1 LRFPW
6 AIAATQRLVSQ
17 AEERE
22 TLRRNARAEAE
33 RWSWSA
39 ATQQL
44 AQYYQ
49 GVLMQA
55 KTAVPSAQTYC
66 SKGNT
71 NQ

>member
-1 LRFPW
+1 LAW
-6 AIAATQRLVSQ
+6 VIATTRRLLSQ
-17 AEERE
+17 SEERE
-22 TLRRNARAEAE
+22 TLCRNARAEAE

-55 KTAVPSAQTYC
+55 KTAVLSAQTYW
-66 SKGNT
+66 SKGNP

>member
-1 LRFPW
+1 LAW
-6 AIAATQRLVSQ
+6 SIAATQRLLSQ

-44 AQYYQ
+44 TQYYQ
-49 GVLMQA
+49 GVLTQA
-55 KTAVPSAQTYC
+55 KTAVPAAQTYW
-66 SKGNT
+66 SKGNLDR
-71 NQ
+71 